1 MDLFNQ
7 SDKIIV
13 INNKPEYIQRI
24 LDYDYMVDR
33 EPSVVAIV
41 GSEDGYQKLFYGS
54 NEILIPIY
62 KDINKAL
69 NHRPTVAINLSS
81 FRSVKNTT
89 IPLLEDENI
98 RVIVIVAEGVPERDM
113 KDIISKN
120 KNKIIIGPATFGA
133 ISPRKLRAGV
143 IGGDENNII
152 KSKLYNIGSIGVVT
166 RSGGLLNEVF
176 RIIAKESD
184 GVYEGIAIGGEVF
197 PGSTLID
204 HIERMNKN
212 PNIKF
217 IVSVSEIGGTDEYK
231 IAELYK
237 EKILTKPLIM
247 WVTGA
252 VAEIFPQNAQ
262 FGHAAARISKDEEK
276 AFNKMHA
283 LKEAGVIVPNS
294 FSEIALEVRKLVKK
308 MNISIEP
315 KYGYNQIPLT
325 FNKNFR
331 RPASIVSSISKEI
344 DGEIAYNGKKITD
357 IISNQEGIGKVI
369 GYLWFKKDIPKRLE
383 KFLELVIVVLADH
396 GPNVSGAHNAIV
408 ASRAGKDIISSLA
421 SGLLTIGP
429 RFGGAIDDAMRN
441 WRYAVKN
448 NISAKDFISM
458 YKIIPGIGHRVKSK
472 FNPDK
477 RVEIIKSYITGI
489 HMNFALEVEKETLK
503 KSEKLILNVDGAIAA
518 ALLDLF
524 TESNFSDQ
532 EIDEFIELGIGNGLF
547 ALARSIGIIGH
558 AIDQKRL
565 KQPLYRHPDDDILYI

>member
-1 MDLFNQ
+1 
-7 SDKIIV
+7 
-13 INNKPEYIQRI
+13 
-24 LDYDYMVDR
+24 
-33 EPSVVAIV
+33 
-41 GSEDGYQKLFYGS
+41 
-54 NEILIPIY
+54 
-62 KDINKAL
+62 
-69 NHRPTVAINLSS
+69 
-81 FRSVKNTT
+81 
-89 IPLLEDENI
+89 
-98 RVIVIVAEGVPERDM
+98 
-113 KDIISKN
+113 
-120 KNKIIIGPATFGA
+120 
-133 ISPRKLRAGV
+133 
-143 IGGDENNII
+143 
-152 KSKLYNIGSIGVVT
+152 
-166 RSGGLLNEVF
+166 
-176 RIIAKESD
+176 
-184 GVYEGIAIGGEVF
+184 
-197 PGSTLID
+197 
-204 HIERMNKN
+204 
-212 PNIKF
+212 
-217 IVSVSEIGGTDEYK
+217 
-231 IAELYK
+231 
-237 EKILTKPLIM
+237 
-247 WVTGA
+247 
-252 VAEIFPQNAQ
+252 
-262 FGHAAARISKDEEK
+262 
-276 AFNKMHA
+276 
-283 LKEAGVIVPNS
+283 LKEAGVIVPNN
-294 FSEIALEVRKLVKK
+294 FSEIGLEVRKLVKK

-331 RPASIVSSISKEI
+331 RSASIVSSISKEI

-383 KFLELVIVVLADH
+383 KFLELIIVVLADH

-448 NISAKDFISM
+448 NISPKDFISM

-489 HMNFALEVEKETLK
+489 HMNFALDVEKETLK

-524 TESNFSDQ
+524 VESNFSDQ
-532 EIDEFIELGIGNGLF
+532 EIDEFVELGIGNGLF